1 MQFVVKFRHLDG
13 STRLTLM
20 EAEHQVALLEQ
31 PGLEDAIEGSWEI
44 PFGLKIGSN
53 KLKPEEQ
60 LLLVAQVATLVD
72 SGADIT
78 QGITEIAVSTPFL
91 KKHMQDPRI
100 EHASRI
106 SDYLELFGVDGNVV
120 LLVRSGEESGRMSQA
135 INMAVENIQ
144 QDIELRKAT
153 SADLRLGLTYL
164 ILGISSI
171 LLLSLIL
178 GGPAQQIIDVPQL
191 KANNATRLIVKLRAI
206 QTDHTLLFLLVVG
219 GTMAGI
225 RYLLNNVSEF
235 RGLWGVRQLDDLLKA
250 RRSANFLAAWMP
262 LFASGFSP
270 DKSLNLI
277 AKNNSGTNKLA
288 VESIMD
294 GVEQGATIPQSL
306 LAQYWSPSFII
317 GMKAFDAAHDEAR
330 HKLLVRIK
338 GMLITEI
345 FVTGKRFSKLAL
357 HIGMISAV
365 FTVFLIAAGF
375 YAPMLLSRGG

>member
-1 MQFVVKFRHLDG
+1 
-13 STRLTLM
+13 M

>member
-1 MQFVVKFRHLDG
+1 MQFVVNLRQLDG
-13 STRLTLM
+13 STRLALM
-20 EAEHQVALLEQ
+20 EAEDQAALLEQ
-31 PGLEDAIEGSWEI
+31 PGLVDAIEGSWEI
-44 PFGLKIGSN
+44 PFGLKLGSN

-72 SGADIT
+72 SGANIT
-78 QGITEIAVSTPFL
+78 RGITEIAESTPFL

-135 INMAVENIQ
+135 INMAVENIE

-153 SADLRLGLTYL
+153 SADLKLGLTYL
-164 ILGISSI
+164 IVGISSI

-191 KANNATRLIVKLRAI
+191 KDNSATRLIVQLRAM
-206 QTDHTLLFLLVVG
+206 QTEHTFLFLMVIIGAV
-219 GTMAGI
+219 AGI
-225 RYLLNNVSEF
+225 RYLWNNVTAF
-235 RGLWGVRQLDDLLKA
+235 RSIWGVRQLDELLKA

-270 DKSLNLI
+270 DKSLKLI
-277 AKNNSGTNKLA
+277 ATNNSGTNKLA
-288 VESIMD
+288 VESIME

-306 LAQYWSPSFII
+306 QAQYWSPSFII

-330 HKLLVRIK
+330 HNLLVRIK

-357 HIGMISAV
+357 HIGMIAAV

>member
-1 MQFVVKFRHLDG
+1 MQFVVKLRYLDG
-13 STRLTLM
+13 NTRLTLM

-31 PGLEDAIEGSWEI
+31 PGLDDAIEGSWEI

-78 QGITEIAVSTPFL
+78 QGITEIAESTPFL

-135 INMAVENIQ
+135 INMAVKNIQ

-153 SADLRLGLTYL
+153 SADLKLGLTYL
-164 ILGISSI
+164 ILGITSI

-191 KANNATRLIVKLRAI
+191 KENNATRLIVKLRAI
-206 QTDHTLLFLLVVG
+206 QTDHTFLFLLVVG
-219 GTMAGI
+219 G
-225 RYLLNNVSEF
+225 R
-235 RGLWGVRQLDDLLKA
+235 
-250 RRSANFLAAWMP
+250 
-262 LFASGFSP
+262 AS
-270 DKSLNLI
+270 
-277 AKNNSGTNKLA
+277 T
-288 VESIMD
+288 
-294 GVEQGATIPQSL
+294 
-306 LAQYWSPSFII
+306 
-317 GMKAFDAAHDEAR
+317 
-330 HKLLVRIK
+330 
-338 GMLITEI
+338 
-345 FVTGKRFSKLAL
+345 
-357 HIGMISAV
+357 
-365 FTVFLIAAGF
+365 
-375 YAPMLLSRGG
+375 

>member
-1 MQFVVKFRHLDG
+1 MQFVIKLRYLDG
-13 STRLTLM
+13 NTRLILM

-78 QGITEIAVSTPFL
+78 QGITEIAESTPFL
-91 KKHMQDPRI
+91 KKHTQDPRI

-144 QDIELRKAT
+144 QDIELKKAT
-153 SADLRLGLTYL
+153 SADLKLGLTYL

-191 KANNATRLIVKLRAI
+191 KENNATRLIVQLRAI
-206 QTDHTLLFLLVVG
+206 QTD
-219 GTMAGI
+219 
-225 RYLLNNVSEF
+225 
-235 RGLWGVRQLDDLLKA
+235 Q
-250 RRSANFLAAWMP
+250 NFA
-262 LFASGFSP
+262 ASGVY
-270 DKSLNLI
+270 DNLM
-277 AKNNSGTNKLA
+277 S
-288 VESIMD
+288 
-294 GVEQGATIPQSL
+294 
-306 LAQYWSPSFII
+306 Y
-317 GMKAFDAAHDEAR
+317 
-330 HKLLVRIK
+330 
-338 GMLITEI
+338 
-345 FVTGKRFSKLAL
+345 
-357 HIGMISAV
+357 
-365 FTVFLIAAGF
+365 
-375 YAPMLLSRGG
+375 

>member
-1 MQFVVKFRHLDG
+1 MQFVVKLRYLDG
-13 STRLTLM
+13 NTRLTLM

-60 LLLVAQVATLVD
+60 LLLVQVATLVD

-78 QGITEIAVSTPFL
+78 QGITEIAESTPFL
-91 KKHMQDPRI
+91 KMHTQDPRI

-106 SDYLELFGVDGNVV
+106 SDYLELFGADGNVV

-153 SADLRLGLTYL
+153 SADLKLGLTYL

-191 KANNATRLIVKLRAI
+191 KENNATRLIVQLRAI
-206 QTDHTLLFLLVVG
+206 QTDHTFLFLSVLG
-219 GTMAGI
+219 GAIAGI
-225 RYLLNNVSEF
+225 RYLWNNVSEF
-235 RGLWGVRQLDDLLKA
+235 RSLWGVRQLD
-250 RRSANFLAAWMP
+250 
-262 LFASGFSP
+262 
-270 DKSLNLI
+270 
-277 AKNNSGTNKLA
+277 
-288 VESIMD
+288 
-294 GVEQGATIPQSL
+294 
-306 LAQYWSPSFII
+306 
-317 GMKAFDAAHDEAR
+317 
-330 HKLLVRIK
+330 
-338 GMLITEI
+338 
-345 FVTGKRFSKLAL
+345 
-357 HIGMISAV
+357 
-365 FTVFLIAAGF
+365 
-375 YAPMLLSRGG
+375 

>member
-1 MQFVVKFRHLDG
+1 MQFVVNLRQLDG
-13 STRLTLM
+13 STRLALM
-20 EAEHQVALLEQ
+20 EAEDQAALLEQ
-31 PGLEDAIEGSWEI
+31 PGLVDAIEGSWEI
-44 PFGLKIGSN
+44 PFGLKLSSN

-72 SGADIT
+72 SGANIT
-78 QGITEIAVSTPFL
+78 RGITEIAESTPFL

-135 INMAVENIQ
+135 INMAVENIE

-153 SADLRLGLTYL
+153 SADLKLGLTYL
-164 ILGISSI
+164 IVGISSI

-191 KANNATRLIVKLRAI
+191 KDNSATRLIVQLRAM
-206 QTDHTLLFLLVVG
+206 QTEHTFLFLMVIVG
-219 GTMAGI
+219 AVAGI
-225 RYLLNNVSEF
+225 RYLWNNVTAF
-235 RGLWGVRQLDDLLKA
+235 RSIWGVRQLDELLKA

-270 DKSLNLI
+270 DKSLKLI
-277 AKNNSGTNKLA
+277 ATNNSGTNKLA
-288 VESIMD
+288 VESIME

-306 LAQYWSPSFII
+306 QAQYWSPSFII

-330 HKLLVRIK
+330 HNLLVRIK

-357 HIGMISAV
+357 HIGMIAAV

>member
-1 MQFVVKFRHLDG
+1 
-13 STRLTLM
+13 
-20 EAEHQVALLEQ
+20 
-31 PGLEDAIEGSWEI
+31 
-44 PFGLKIGSN
+44 
-53 KLKPEEQ
+53 
-60 LLLVAQVATLVD
+60 
-72 SGADIT
+72 
-78 QGITEIAVSTPFL
+78 
-91 KKHMQDPRI
+91 
-100 EHASRI
+100 
-106 SDYLELFGVDGNVV
+106 
-120 LLVRSGEESGRMSQA
+120 MSQA